1 MFSDL
6 IWDVDG
12 TIFDTYP
19 AFIRAFEAALQ
30 DLDAQAPRQRI
41 AQLCRQ
47 SLSGCALTLAEER
60 QLDADDVLRRFQA
73 HYAATPAR
81 DQPLF
86 PGVIEVCT
94 YVRSI
99 GGQNLIITHRGGES
113 LQRLL
118 EFHHMADYFTDRL
131 TRDDG
136 FPRKPDPASFEE
148 MIQRHHLERASVL
161 AVGDRDIDVL
171 AGRAAGVRTCLF
183 GTRLPEVGADYTIA
197 HFAELYR
204 ILVVENGD
212 KATAAT

>member
-1 MFSDL
+1 MLRDL

-12 TIFDTYP
+12 TILDTYP
-19 AFIRAFEAALQ
+19 AFIRAFEVALQ

-47 SLSGCALTLAEER
+47 SLSHCVTTLADECR
-60 QLDADDVLRRFQA
+60 VDADDLLHGFQA
-73 HYAATPAR
+73 HYAAAPSR
-81 DQPLF
+81 DQPPF
-86 PGVIEVCT
+86 PGVIKVCAT
-94 YVRSI
+94 VRSI
-99 GGQNLIITHRGGES
+99 GGQNLIVTHRGGES

-118 EFHHMADYFTDRL
+118 EFHHITDYFADCL
-131 TRDDG
+131 TRDDK
-136 FPRKPDPASFEE
+136 FPRKPDPASFNE

-204 ILVVENGD
+204 ILVVENGG
-212 KATAAT
+212 KAAAAT

>member
-1 MFSDL
+1 MLRDL

-30 DLDAQAPRQRI
+30 DLDAQAPLDRI
-41 AQLCRQ
+41 AELCRQ
-47 SLSGCALTLAEER
+47 SLSHCVATLADECR
-60 QLDADDVLRRFQA
+60 VDAEDVLRGFQA

-81 DQPLF
+81 DQPPF
-86 PGVIEVCT
+86 PGVIDVCAT
-94 YVRSI
+94 VRSI
-99 GGQNLIITHRGGES
+99 GGQNLIVTHRGGES

-118 EFHHMADYFTDRL
+118 EFHHMMDYFTDRL
-131 TRDDG
+131 THDDG
-136 FPRKPDPASFEE
+136 FPRKPDPTSFEE

-161 AVGDRDIDVL
+161 AIGDRDIDVL

>member
-1 MFSDL
+1 MLRDL

-47 SLSGCALTLAEER
+47 SLSHCVATLADEC
-60 QLDADDVLRRFQA
+60 QVDADDLLRGFQA

-81 DQPLF
+81 DQPPF
-86 PGVIEVCT
+86 PGVIEVCA
-94 YVRSI
+94 YVHSI
-99 GGQNLIITHRGGES
+99 GGQNLIVTHRGGES
-113 LQRLL
+113 LQHLL
-118 EFHHMADYFTDRL
+118 HAHHMADYFADCL

-136 FPRKPDPASFEE
+136 FPRKPDPESFGE
-148 MIQRHHLERASVL
+148 MIQRHHLERQSVL

-204 ILVVENGD
+204 ILAVENDGE
-212 KATAAT
+212 ATAAT

>member
-1 MFSDL
+1 MLRDL

-19 AFIRAFEAALQ
+19 AFVRAFEAALQ
-30 DLDAQAPRQRI
+30 ELDAQAPVDWI
-41 AQLCRQ
+41 AELCKQ
-47 SLSGCALTLAEER
+47 SLSHCVTVLAGECQVDE
-60 QLDADDVLRRFQA
+60 DDVLHGFQA
-73 HYAATPAR
+73 HYATTPAR
-81 DQPLF
+81 DQPPF
-86 PGVIEVCT
+86 PGVIEACA

-99 GGQNLIITHRGGES
+99 GGQNLIVTHRGGES

-118 EFHHMADYFTDRL
+118 EFHHMVDYFTDRL

-148 MIQRHHLERASVL
+148 MIQRHHLQRATVM

-171 AGRAAGVRTCLF
+171 AGQAAGVRTCLF
-183 GTRLPEVGADYTIA
+183 GTRLPDVGADYTIA
-197 HFAELYR
+197 HFAELHR
-204 ILVVENGD
+204 ILVVENGG

>member
-1 MFSDL
+1 MLSDL

-12 TIFDTYP
+12 TVFDTYP

-30 DLDAQAPRQRI
+30 DLDAQAPWDRI
-41 AQLCRQ
+41 AELCRQ
-47 SLSGCALTLAEER
+47 SLSHCAATLADEC
-60 QLDADDVLRRFQA
+60 QVDADGLLYGFQA

-81 DQPLF
+81 DQPPF
-86 PGVIEVCT
+86 PGVTEVCI

-99 GGQNLIITHRGGES
+99 GGQNLIVPHRGGES

-118 EFHHMADYFTDRL
+118 DFYHMADYFTDRL

-148 MIQRHHLERASVL
+148 MIQRHHLQRASVL
-161 AVGDRDIDVL
+161 AVGDRGIDVL

-204 ILVVENGD
+204 ILVAENGGT
-212 KATAAT
+212 ATAAT